1 MPLSSS
7 LNKLLFWRR
16 AKHSVELGPIH
27 QRILTG
33 LERFGDLPF
42 TRLEDVV
49 TAEHAD
55 SPGALLLA
63 LVKLEHDGLL
73 IARRAGEGESLRV
86 ATYSLTDQGKHVARL
101 LPPESASTIEFHL

>member
-1 MPLSSS
+1 MALSSG
-7 LNKLLFWRR
+7 LGKLLFWRR
-16 AKHSVELGPIH
+16 VKRSVDLGPIH
-27 QRILTG
+27 QRILTA
-33 LERFGDLPF
+33 LERFGDLNF

-55 SPGALLLA
+55 NPGALLLA

-73 IARRAGEGESLRV
+73 VAKRAAEGESLRV
-86 ATYSLTDQGKHVARL
+86 AVYSLTDQGKRIANL